1 MINLDILSLSPL
13 GCMLSYN
20 YYTSLVTHTVLP
32 LLAVG
37 ALLLVRTALKASGHP
52 AIGTRCVTASHA
64 TRAVDSDHTRPP
76 PGRLRR

>member
-52 AIGTRCVTASHA
+52 AVGTRCAF
-64 TRAVDSDHTRPP
+64 TRLSRPRARSP
-76 PGRLRR
+76 API